1 MQTYAELLESLA
13 QDAEEPCQSFVG
25 DVELART
32 RGEVLSA
39 ARDRGGRLRA
49 LGLKKGDRVGL
60 MVSEPEEFLPLMH
73 GCLLEGLVA
82 VPLYPP
88 PLFGKIDA
96 HRDAVSRVLEAAD
109 AHTLVVSD
117 GSAER
122 LGPLPDE
129 NVLEIG
135 QLPASQAGPASTVA
149 PGDLAFLQFTSGSTG
164 TPKGVC
170 VTHATL
176 MANAHAIMVSG
187 LNASDRDRG
196 VSWLPLYHDMGLIGF
211 GLAPPLTRTSV
222 TFIPPWRF
230 IRNPAIWLKTLSER
244 QATITFAPNFAYAL
258 ATRRVS
264 PEGLDLRSMRMWG
277 CAAEPVSV
285 ATLAAFEQKFAGAGV
300 APGQISPC
308 YGLAEATLAVTFTPP
323 SGGRVEDTIDAET
336 FERHARAEPARGGRV
351 MHLASCGVPLAGHE
365 VRIVDEA
372 GGELEERRVGEI
384 VVRGPSVNAGY
395 FGLLRESSEVF
406 RAEGLFTGDLGYLA
420 DGRLYVAGRI
430 KDLVIVG
437 GRNYDPG
444 IIEAEASGVKG
455 VRLAAAVN
463 YATPAGDA
471 LAVVVERQGK
481 DDERIA
487 QEVRR
492 RVAAAVGVHV
502 DRVICL
508 SAGGLPK
515 TTSGKL
521 KRPAVRTLIPESQ

>member
-13 QDAEEPCQSFVG
+13 EHPEEPCQSFVG
-25 DVELART
+25 EVELSRT
-32 RGEVLSA
+32 RAEVLSA
-39 ARDRGGRLRA
+39 ARDRGARLRA
-49 LGLKKGDRVGL
+49 LGLNKGDRVGL
-60 MVSEPEEFLPLMH
+60 MLSEPEQFLPLMH
-73 GCLLEGLVA
+73 GCLLEGFVA

-88 PLFGKIDA
+88 PLFGKLEA
-96 HRDAVSRVLEAAD
+96 HREAVQRVLEAAD
-109 AHTLVVSD
+109 AHTLLVSD

-122 LGPLPDE
+122 LGALPGE
-129 NVLEIG
+129 NVLELA
-135 QLPASQAGPASTVA
+135 QLPAAEAGPPASVA
-149 PGDLAFLQFTSGSTG
+149 PSELAFLQFTSGSTG

-187 LNASDRDRG
+187 LNANEHDRG

-230 IRNPAIWLKTLSER
+230 IRNPSIWLKTLSAR

-258 ATRRVS
+258 TARRVAA
-264 PEGLDLRSMRMWG
+264 EGLDLRSMRMWG
-277 CAAEPVSV
+277 CGAEPIAAS
-285 ATLAAFEQKFAGAGV
+285 TLAAFEQKFAACGV
-300 APGQISPC
+300 RPGQISPC

-323 SGGRVEDTIDAET
+323 SAGRVEDTIDAET
-336 FERHARAEPARGGRV
+336 LEHEGRAAPATSGRTASYV
-351 MHLASCGVPLAGHE
+351 SCGVPLAQHQ

-372 GGELEERRVGEI
+372 GGELPERRVGEI

-395 FGLLRESSEVF
+395 FGLARESADVF
-406 RAEGLFTGDLGYLA
+406 REQGLFTGDQGYVA
-420 DGRLYVAGRI
+420 DGQLYVVGRI

-444 IIEAEASGVKG
+444 VIEAEAVGVKG

-463 YATPAGDA
+463 FASSDGDA
-471 LAVVVERQGK
+471 LAVLVERQGQ
-481 DDERIA
+481 DDERITR
-487 QEVRR
+487 EVRR
-492 RVAAAVGVHV
+492 AVAGRIGIHV
-502 DRVICL
+502 DRVVCL
-508 SAGGLPK
+508 SAGSLPK

-521 KRPAVRTLIPESQ
+521 KRSAVRALIPES